1 MPERSFAELLDETI
15 DGLLG
20 QPSSEPPAGQDD
32 LAAMA
37 RIAADL
43 RDLPSPG
50 FKARLKTDLERKI
63 IMTATTA
70 LSYVREGFHC
80 VTPYVVAGQ
89 GAEMIDFVKQAFGA
103 QEMSRGTGSAGGIHC
118 ELRIGDSMLMMG
130 GGGAYTGPRNPAA
143 LHCYVENPDEVYQRA
158 LQAGATSLFEP
169 VEAYGERIACVKDA
183 FGNEWYIARRLGG
196 RYVGEGMHDVNLYF
210 HPVGAMKFIDFLE
223 QAFSAGRVELH
234 QGPDG
239 VLQHAKMRV
248 GDSVVEVGEAHG
260 QWQPLA
266 TMIYLYVP
274 NVDEAYQRAL
284 AAGAS
289 SVTEPADQPY
299 GDRNAGVK
307 DAFGHT
313 WYLSSPI
320 RVSEPRQ

>member
-1 MPERSFAELLDETI
+1 MPERSFAELLDGLI

-20 QPSSEPPAGQDD
+20 QPSSEPLEGQDD

-43 RDLPSPG
+43 RDLPNPD
-50 FKARLKTDLERKI
+50 FKARLKANLQRRIT
-63 IMTATTA
+63 MPATA

-80 VTPYVVAGQ
+80 VTPYVVSGQ

-103 QEMSRGTGSAGGIHC
+103 QEMSRGIGSGGGIHC

-130 GGGAYTGPRNPAA
+130 GGGAYTGPVNPAA
-143 LHCYVENPDEVYQRA
+143 LHYYVENPDEVYQRA
-158 LQAGATSLFEP
+158 LQAGATSLVEP
-169 VEAYGERIACVKDA
+169 VESHGERIACVKDA
-183 FGNEWYIARRLGG
+183 FGNEWYIARRLAG
-196 RYVGEGMHDVNLYF
+196 RYVGEGLHDINVYF
-210 HPVGAMKFIDFLE
+210 HPVGSMRFIEFLE
-223 QAFSAGRVELH
+223 RAFSAERVELH
-234 QGPDG
+234 KSPEGT
-239 VLQHAKMRV
+239 VLHAKMRI
-248 GDSVVEVGEAHG
+248 GDSVVEVGESHG
-260 QWQPLA
+260 SWPPLA

-284 AAGAS
+284 EAGAS
-289 SVTEPADQPY
+289 SLSEPADQPY

-313 WYLSSPI
+313 WYMSSPI
-320 RVSEPRQ
+320 RT

>member
-1 MPERSFAELLDETI
+1 MPERSFAEQLDQMI

-20 QPSSEPPAGQDD
+20 QPMNEPLAGQDD

-37 RIAADL
+37 SIAADL
-43 RDLPSPG
+43 RDLPSAG
-50 FKARLKTDLERKI
+50 FKARLKADLQRRI
-63 IMTATTA
+63 TMTAAT

-89 GAEMIDFVKQAFGA
+89 GAEMIDFVKQVFGA
-103 QEMSRGTGSAGGIHC
+103 QEMSRGIGSGGGIHC

-143 LHCYVENPDEVYQRA
+143 LHYYVENPDEVYQRA
-158 LQAGATSLFEP
+158 LQAGATSLVEP
-169 VEAYGERIACVKDA
+169 MEDHGERFACVGDA
-183 FGNEWYIARRLGG
+183 FGNEWYIARRLSG
-196 RYVGEGMHDVNLYF
+196 RYVGEGMHDINVYF
-210 HPVGAMKFIDFLE
+210 HPVDAMRFVEFLE
-223 QAFSAGRVELH
+223 HAFSAGRVEVY

-239 VLQHAKMRV
+239 VMQHAKMRI
-248 GDSVVEVGEAHG
+248 GDSVVEIGEAHSW
-260 QWQPLA
+260 WQPLA

-274 NVDEAYQRAL
+274 NVDEVYQKAL

-289 SVTEPADQPY
+289 SVSEPVDQPY

-307 DAFGHT
+307 DPFGHT

-320 RVSEPRQ
+320 RK